1 MGAAQK
7 ERIQRLIDVGRG
19 KDLDWILCVLPE
31 NIFYFSGFR
40 TMFYTRFIGVLVPV
54 AVEREPV
61 LIASYIDHRLVQDK
75 IWSPHWLEETLVWGP
90 GSEYAHKTPW
100 DALQVYLRPGVRL
113 GVDAIQ
119 YDLYEQLLR
128 CFPGLTVV
136 SLQSQ
141 ILDLRMVKH
150 ADEIEKVRTAF
161 ALTEKVLARVPEW
174 LQKPMNESDLAAEI
188 DYAAS
193 KEGAEAMFYPTLVSC
208 GAKMMAYH
216 SPPLRRP
223 IVENELIRIAL
234 GIQIDGYGSD
244 MVRSFCKGTPPAEI
258 LPLKEAFFEAQET
271 VFELLR
277 PGASSQDLLKGVAQ
291 VYERRGCLKN
301 WSWNIGHGL
310 ALTIHE
316 APRIAGADETI
327 MREGMILAIEPG
339 LACPPFGAF
348 AHCDGVVVT
357 KSGCERLSSVMRDLV
372 LV

>member
-1 MGAAQK
+1 MGTTQNV
-7 ERIQRLIDVGRG
+7 RIRRLIDVGKERG
-19 KDLDWILCVLPE
+19 LDWILCVLPE

-54 AVEREPV
+54 REEREPV
-61 LIASYIDHRLVQDK
+61 LIASFIDHRLVVDK
-75 IWSPHWLEETLVWGP
+75 IWSPHWLQETLIWGP
-90 GSEYAHKTPW
+90 GLEYAHKTPW
-100 DALQVYLRPGVRL
+100 DALQVYLKPGVKL

-119 YDLYEQLLR
+119 YDLYEQLLQL
-128 CFPGLTVV
+128 FPGLTVV

-141 ILDLRMVKH
+141 ILDLRMVKTQE
-150 ADEIEKVRTAF
+150 EIDKVRAAF
-161 ALTEKVLARVPEW
+161 VLTEKVLARVPEW
-174 LQKPMNESDLAAEI
+174 LQHPMSEMDLAAEI
-188 DYAAS
+188 DHVAL

-244 MVRSFCKGTPPAEI
+244 MVRSFCKGRPPADV
-258 LPLKEAFFEAQET
+258 LPLKDAFFEAQEAI
-271 VFELLR
+271 LGMLR
-277 PGASSQDLLKGVAQ
+277 PGVTSSELLAKVGQ
-291 VYERRGCLKN
+291 LYENRGCLKN

-316 APRIAGADETI
+316 PPRIAGADQTVI
-327 MREGMILAIEPG
+327 REGMILAIEPG

-348 AHCDGVVVT
+348 AHCDGAVVT
-357 KSGCERLSSVMRDLV
+357 GNGCERLSSVMKDLV
-372 LV
+372 IV